1 MITLEKEGYEAES
14 IAVTKSIGGAVAGNI
29 LAGGLIGWGVD
40 AMTGAQYNLHPETIS
55 VRLRES
61 KGQSAIA
68 QARPNATK
76 DFVDELNKLDQLL
89 IDKKVTPEEYAK
101 LREALFK
108 KYQS

>member
-1 MITLEKEGYEAES
+1 
-14 IAVTKSIGGAVAGNI
+14 
-29 LAGGLIGWGVD
+29 
-40 AMTGAQYNLHPETIS
+40 MTGAQYNLHPETIS

-61 KGQSAIA
+61 KSQSAIA